1 MFDQLRRAFSN
12 ATRSIVQKEL
22 SEKQINNIL
31 SDLELALIQSDIA
44 QEVIDD
50 LVAKLKTELIGMKLE
65 KGQNA
70 ENIINIKFRNAFTE
84 MFSKTEELD
93 LLQKIKEKKE
103 NKRGPF
109 VIAFLGINGTGKT
122 TTVAKVAH
130 LLHRNDISVVLAA
143 GDTHRAG
150 AIEQLSRHAEKLSIK
165 VIAQR
170 YGADPSAVGRDS
182 IDYAKKHHI
191 DAVLV
196 DTAGRMQTAKNLMEE
211 INKIVRVVKPDI
223 KLFVGDALAGNDTIN
238 QAREFF
244 QYTNFDGAILTKID
258 ADAKGGAAIS
268 IVHITSKPIIYLG
281 VGQGYDDL
289 IEFDAGRFIEAI
301 FADIP
306 TVVAQDRSSTLVG
319 EDISSASSLLK
330 DKQKLEH
337 KDSRDLSE
345 DVIVTGQNHGSTQL
359 KKRSKSEEKEGLKES
374 QVGQP
379 LSSVSSGL
387 ENLSSPP
394 DRLDQTNSSTT
405 LEKEILPEKQN
416 QSDIDKKMTDNET
429 HNLDGIKKD
438 SSSSISMTSHRVV
451 SATPSSIDDK
461 IHVDNINKSEEKN
474 KKSRFGGLFGRW
486 GKGKN
491 DIGEEQTPE
500 KQSQRQEEQRQTES
514 KLQESGK
521 EKENKING
529 GQSLNGDL
537 PEGQKEIYK
546 RGEPKHKSKDDG
558 DVVYLSNEDIEDML
572 K

>member
-50 LVAKLKTELIGMKLE
+50 LVAKLKTELVGMKLE

-84 MFSKTEELD
+84 MFSKTEEID
-93 LLQKIKEKKE
+93 LLQKIKEKKD

-130 LLHRNDISVVLAA
+130 LLHKNDISVVLAA

-150 AIEQLSRHAEKLSIK
+150 AIEQLSRHAEKLSLK

-268 IVHITSKPIIYLG
+268 IVHITAKPIIYLG

-289 IEFDAGRFIEAI
+289 IEFDAGKFIESI
-301 FADIP
+301 FVDIP
-306 TVVAQDRSSTLVG
+306 TVVAQDRSSTLV

-330 DKQKLEH
+330 DKQKLKH

-345 DVIVTGQNHGSTQL
+345 EVIVAGQNHGSTQL
-359 KKRSKSEEKEGLKES
+359 KERSMSEEKESLKES

-379 LSSVSSGL
+379 LSSVSSSM

-405 LEKEILPEKQN
+405 LEKEIIREKQN
-416 QSDIDKKMTDNET
+416 QSDIDKKITDNET
-429 HNLDGIKKD
+429 NNLNGLKKD
-438 SSSSISMTSHRVV
+438 SSPSISMASHQVL
-451 SATPSSIDDK
+451 SATPSTIDDK

-529 GQSLNGDL
+529 GKSLNGDL
-537 PEGQKEIYK
+537 REGQTEIYK
-546 RGEPKHKSKDDG
+546 RAEPKHKSKDDG
-558 DVVYLSNEDIEDML
+558 DIVYLSNEDIEDML

>member
-22 SEKQINNIL
+22 SEKQINNIF
-31 SDLELALIQSDIA
+31 SDLELALLQSDIA

-50 LVAKLKTELIGMKLE
+50 LVVKLKTGLVGMKLE
-65 KGQNA
+65 KGQNV
-70 ENIINIKFRNAFTE
+70 ENIINLKFRNAFTE
-84 MFSKTEELD
+84 MFSKTEEID

-130 LLHRNDISVVLAA
+130 LLHKNDISVVLAA

-150 AIEQLSRHAEKLSIK
+150 AIEQLSRHAEKLSLK

-182 IDYAKKHHI
+182 IDFAKKHHI

-268 IVHITSKPIIYLG
+268 IVHITAKPIIYLG

-289 IEFDAGRFIEAI
+289 IEFERW
-301 FADIP
+301 
-306 TVVAQDRSSTLVG
+306 Q
-319 EDISSASSLLK
+319 
-330 DKQKLEH
+330 
-337 KDSRDLSE
+337 
-345 DVIVTGQNHGSTQL
+345 
-359 KKRSKSEEKEGLKES
+359 
-374 QVGQP
+374 
-379 LSSVSSGL
+379 
-387 ENLSSPP
+387 
-394 DRLDQTNSSTT
+394 
-405 LEKEILPEKQN
+405 
-416 QSDIDKKMTDNET
+416 
-429 HNLDGIKKD
+429 
-438 SSSSISMTSHRVV
+438 
-451 SATPSSIDDK
+451 
-461 IHVDNINKSEEKN
+461 IH
-474 KKSRFGGLFGRW
+474 
-486 GKGKN
+486 
-491 DIGEEQTPE
+491 
-500 KQSQRQEEQRQTES
+500 
-514 KLQESGK
+514 
-521 EKENKING
+521 
-529 GQSLNGDL
+529 
-537 PEGQKEIYK
+537 
-546 RGEPKHKSKDDG
+546 
-558 DVVYLSNEDIEDML
+558 
-572 K
+572 